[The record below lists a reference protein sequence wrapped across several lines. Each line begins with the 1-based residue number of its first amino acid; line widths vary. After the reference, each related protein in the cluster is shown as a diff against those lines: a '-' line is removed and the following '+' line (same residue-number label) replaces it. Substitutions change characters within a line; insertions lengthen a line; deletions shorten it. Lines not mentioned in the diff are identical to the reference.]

1 MLMLY
6 SVLRGFRLAV
16 VAYKGPIGL
25 ENSENLLPGLQK
37 IPKSGKIEHI
47 AGQWVFW
54 PIISFCL
61 WYEAV
66 HR

>member
-1 MLMLY
+1 M
-6 SVLRGFRLAV
+6 AV